1 MTAVADTGAP
11 YAPGTGSR
19 PLAGTGTLLRLA
31 LRRDRIVLPVWVL
44 VVAGTVVSGV
54 GSMQA
59 LYDSPA
65 ERARLAASMATNGS
79 LRSLYGPVFGDST
92 GALVAWRFGTFA
104 AVLAAVMS
112 LIVVVRHT
120 REEEE
125 TGRQE
130 LLSSAM
136 VGRRAPLTAA
146 LLTAGLANAAVVLL
160 ITAGLSGL
168 GSTGALALGLAVGGT
183 GLVFATV
190 AAIAAQLTESARLA
204 KGAAAAVLGLA
215 FVLRAAGDAGTAGD
229 PAGGLGGDSSV
240 LTWLSPVG
248 WAEYVRAYAD
258 ERWWALLPMLAAAA
272 AQGAAAYALAGRRDV
287 GMGFLPTRPGP
298 AEGRIAT
305 AGGLAWRLQRATL
318 SGWSAGFLLAGTVFG
333 GMADGA
339 ADLVGDNEQARE
351 IFERMGGQSALT
363 DAFLA
368 AMVGM
373 FGLIAALYAVG
384 SVLRMHGEETSQRA
398 EPVLA
403 NAVGR
408 TGWAAGHLAVAFGGT
423 VLIMLLAG
431 AGLALG
437 HGGDLTAITGAAL
450 AQVPAVWTLA
460 GVALLLYGAVPRAAA
475 AGWAVAG
482 LCLAIGWVGPALDVP
497 QAVMNL
503 SPFGHLPKLPG
514 PRMDWPPVLILTAL
528 AAALVTAG
536 LAAFRR
542 RDLQT

>member
-1 MTAVADTGAP
+1 MTAVVETGAP

-130 LLSSAM
+130 LISSAM

-215 FVLRAAGDAGTAGD
+215 FVLRAAGDAGTAD
-229 PAGGLGGDSSV
+229 DTAGGRGGDSSV

-258 ERWWALLPMLAAAA
+258 ERWCVLLMMLAAAA

-318 SGWSAGFLLAGTVFG
+318 SGWAAGFLLAGTVFG

-384 SVLRMHGEETSQRA
+384 SVLRAHGEETSQRA

-497 QAVMNL
+497 QAVLNL

-528 AAALVTAG
+528 AAALATAG